1 LKPARILLSLLAFLA
16 LLLPLRATAGMAD
29 RVAATFAL
37 IANDFVAAF
46 KPIEGLVVSV
56 EGPEIFLDVTETAG
70 AQVGQEYT
78 IFRKGDTFMHP
89 LTGRALGRYETVLG
103 YAQVARVYPNFVAA
117 RFIAAEDAPSPRAG
131 DGARITRARIRV
143 AVTPTLDMTGTRAD
157 LRRVPFMIA
166 AALEGSKRFLAVDP
180 LAVSDMFASGSV
192 RVEEVLA
199 RPERVV
205 RVARNLE
212 VAGWVVSMVME
223 RRGVTYLDVTYI
235 SAITGNAL
243 FSRRLPLVTPSAGE
257 GQRFPWE
264 PRPED

>member
-1 LKPARILLSLLAFLA
+1 
-16 LLLPLRATAGMAD
+16 
-29 RVAATFAL
+29 
-37 IANDFVAAF
+37 
-46 KPIEGLVVSV
+46 
-56 EGPEIFLDVTETAG
+56 
-70 AQVGQEYT
+70 
-78 IFRKGDTFMHP
+78 
-89 LTGRALGRYETVLG
+89 
-103 YAQVARVYPNFVAA
+103 VARVYPNFVAA

>member
-1 LKPARILLSLLAFLA
+1 MKPARVLLSLLAFLA

-37 IANDFVAAF
+37 IANDFVAA
-46 KPIEGLVVSV
+46 
-56 EGPEIFLDVTETAG
+56 
-70 AQVGQEYT
+70 
-78 IFRKGDTFMHP
+78 
-89 LTGRALGRYETVLG
+89 
-103 YAQVARVYPNFVAA
+103 
-117 RFIAAEDAPSPRAG
+117 RFIVAEDAPSPRAG

-243 FSRRLPLVTPSAGE
+243 FSRRLPLVAPNATE
-257 GQRFPWE
+257 DQRFPWE